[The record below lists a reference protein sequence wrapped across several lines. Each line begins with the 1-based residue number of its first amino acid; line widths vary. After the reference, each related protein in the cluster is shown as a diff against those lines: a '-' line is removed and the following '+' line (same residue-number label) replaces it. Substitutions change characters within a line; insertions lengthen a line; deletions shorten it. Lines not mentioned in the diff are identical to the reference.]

1 MLRRLAQALD
11 SELSYLTQSDMV
23 SYAVV
28 YGEFLYKA
36 DSWAYPR
43 RVVCKIEKPCGQM
56 LHMNTFVV
64 TNMESSPEYN
74 GPCNLLKEGA
84 QTMSYKTYTSE
95 FKAKVVIEVL
105 QGEKSLSEIASQY
118 NLNPNMVRNWK
129 SEFLENASMIF
140 ENPKKAEKAARRKEE
155 ALKKEKETMLKT
167 IGQLTIERDFL
178 QDCFRR
184 SGRPVP
190 ELDPEKR

>member
-1 MLRRLAQALD
+1 
-11 SELSYLTQSDMV
+11 
-23 SYAVV
+23 
-28 YGEFLYKA
+28 
-36 DSWAYPR
+36 
-43 RVVCKIEKPCGQM
+43 
-56 LHMNTFVV
+56 
-64 TNMESSPEYN
+64 
-74 GPCNLLKEGA
+74 
-84 QTMSYKTYTSE
+84 MSYKTYTSE

-140 ENPKKAEKAARRKEE
+140 ENASMIFENPKKAEKAARRKEE

-178 QDCFRR
+178 QNCFRR